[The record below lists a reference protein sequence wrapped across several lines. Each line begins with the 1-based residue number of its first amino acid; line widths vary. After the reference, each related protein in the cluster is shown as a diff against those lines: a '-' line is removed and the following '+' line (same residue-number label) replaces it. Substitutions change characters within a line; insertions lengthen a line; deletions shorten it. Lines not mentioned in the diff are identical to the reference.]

1 VLFIPEFLIG
11 GNVSICKQC
20 NAWKFEILVVNKYF
34 HRHQVRRAH
43 VVDESGNIAILSCV
57 NAIGFSVPVVQVEEV
72 GVILPAVGLT
82 VCDNLANVPIKIQIF
97 I

>member
-11 GNVSICKQC
+11 GNVSVCEQC

-43 VVDESGNIAILSCV
+43 VVDESGNVAILSCV
-57 NAIGFSVPVVQVEEV
+57 NAISFSVPVVQVEEI
-72 GVILPAVGLT
+72 GVVFSAVGLT
-82 VCDNLANVPIKIQIF
+82 VCDHLSNIPENKKF
-97 I
+97 SS